1 MRPLPK
7 KKTDE
12 VEVARARNEH
22 PPRSQVLT
30 QLQGIHTCTAAEGKF
45 ARAIITHTHI
55 SVFRRQ
61 TCSSFCLLH
70 HHFLGRGGRRSAVPE
85 AAEIFSLKFERTALV
100 LESKACRWCPVSM
113 CSRES
118 TCSDPHTNL
127 LIAEQPLKPFLSSV
141 ELKV

>member
-1 MRPLPK
+1 MYSIRYSKQHIRALQMRPLPK

-30 QLQGIHTCTAAEGKF
+30 QLQGIHTCTAAEGKS

-70 HHFLGRGGRRSAVPE
+70 HHFLGSGGRRSAVPE
-85 AAEIFSLKFERTALV
+85 AAQRFFCSEKSSKGRPLSSKAKTAGGVLCRCV
-100 LESKACRWCPVSM
+100 LEKAPVVIPTQ
-113 CSRES
+113 
-118 TCSDPHTNL
+118 TC
-127 LIAEQPLKPFLSSV
+127 
-141 ELKV
+141 